1 MPVILTVMQK
11 VETLRIRIRSGAR
24 GTLEP
29 VRIRFN
35 GHELALQVDAGD
47 TTPGADF
54 EGSFVV
60 SSVAHSV
67 ELLAPSTGVWD
78 LDEVVAVF
86 EGLDPAERRHGPA
99 SLSDGQ
105 TLDLWNETP
114 ASFEV

>member
-1 MPVILTVMQK
+1 MQK
-11 VETLRIRIRSGAR
+11 VETLRLRIRTGAR
-24 GTLEP
+24 GTQDP

-35 GHELALQVDAGD
+35 GHELALVVDAGD
-47 TTPGADF
+47 TSAGADF

-67 ELLAPSTGVWD
+67 ELLGPMTGVWD
-78 LDEVVAVF
+78 VDEVVAVY
-86 EGLDPAERRHGPA
+86 ENLDPAERRHGPA
-99 SLSDGQ
+99 SLAEGQ